1 MKILLLGKN
10 GQLGWELQRS
20 LSVLGRLIASDRCE
34 HQSLC
39 GDLTQLSK
47 LRQTIQLI
55 KPDIIVN
62 AAAYTAV
69 DAAESDKDKA
79 FLINHLAP
87 KLIAEEAQKL
97 NALFIHYSTDYV
109 FNGEGKA
116 PWYESDKTD
125 PLNIY
130 GQSKLAGEQ
139 AIIASNCRHLIFRT
153 SWVYAAKGN
162 NFAKTMLKLA
172 KDKTELSIISDQ
184 VGAPTSTELL
194 ADTTAQVI
202 TKSKHLTDY
211 CGTYHVAASGE
222 TTWFDYANFV
232 FKVAAEKGVNLSLT
246 NVKPITTSEYPTPA
260 ARPFNSRLNTQKL
273 CNTFSLTLPS
283 WKQGVERM
291 LTEIIIKE

>member
-20 LSVLGRLIASDRCE
+20 LSVLGTLVALDRSE
-34 HQSLC
+34 SNNLC

-87 KLIAEEAQKL
+87 KLIAEEAEKL

-109 FNGEGKA
+109 FNGKGTAYWNENDETA
-116 PWYESDKTD
+116 
-125 PLNIY
+125 PLNVY
-130 GQSKLAGEQ
+130 GQSKLSGEQ
-139 AIIASNCRHLIFRT
+139 AIIASNCRYLIFRT

-162 NFAKTMLKLA
+162 NFAKIMLKLA

-184 VGAPTSTELL
+184 VGAPTSAELL
-194 ADTTAQVI
+194 ADVTAQVI
-202 TKSKHLTDY
+202 TKSVNMTDY
-211 CGTYHVAASGE
+211 SGTYHVAASGE

-260 ARPFNSRLNTQKL
+260 ERPFNSRLNTQKL
-273 CNTFSLTLPS
+273 CNTFSLTLPN